1 MGGSISQN
9 FEDYYSKKRD
19 RLLHTK
25 ERQRLEAY
33 TNYLNSIEDKEQKDW
48 RKWGCYLSE
57 RQWGTV
63 RENYNIVDL
72 SWGDGGQP
80 ATFPRDQALHRAY
93 RWGEDGIAGISDDH
107 QFLCFALTLWNGE
120 DPCLKERLYGLTN
133 EEGNHGEDV
142 KEYYF
147 YLDNTPTHSYMKYL
161 YKYPYTYPYDELYNQ
176 KNSMNPYE
184 FELVNT
190 GAFSENRY
198 FDVTV
203 EYAKNDVEDICIK
216 ITATNCGPEQKT
228 LHLFPT
234 VWFRNTWSFKNNI
247 YEKTLTYTD
256 ENDGGIKIEQKD
268 TVSDSFVSQM
278 WLYTQGDMKDVLFT
292 ENETDKQAAFRTS
305 NDGRNYFKNGINQYI
320 LGKYKDKKNDVE
332 LAQLINPRKQGTKA
346 VVHYELDMKP
356 GDSKIVCLRLAN
368 VELNQPFDQFHFIFD
383 SRMKEADDF
392 YDAICPYDRNG
403 NEEEKELYNIQRQAF
418 SGMLWNK
425 QFYYFVVD
433 EWLKGDPKQPP
444 PSEEH
449 KNDAKLHDWRHLY
462 CKDILLMPDKWEY
475 PWFASWD
482 LAFHTITIGIIDPEF
497 AKQQLLLLVM
507 EWYMH
512 PNGQIPAYEWNFN
525 NINPPVFAW
534 ATLSVYQQEKLIYG
548 KEDQQFLERVFD
560 KLNMNFTR
568 WVNKEDSEGNNL
580 FTGGFLGLDNIRIME
595 CDPDGA
601 PLEQADATAWMAMFC
616 LNMMKIA
623 KELKKD
629 DLERK
634 YLQHFIYI
642 CDAMNHIGD
651 DGLWDEDAG
660 FFFDSTKK
668 YGRVPVYSAVGLIPL
683 FVIEEIHANMAKDDH
698 SESFYKF
705 NGTLRW
711 FIKNRPDL
719 MKENFHFNIEDSYGI
734 KENGNTT
741 LEGFISMVSKEQ
753 LRRILEKVLDS
764 NKFLSEFGI
773 RSLSKD
779 TNYIWYGKNICYEP
793 AESNKVKLM
802 GGNSNWRGPIWFP
815 INYLLIES
823 LRKFHCYLGDEYK
836 VNYTE
841 IHEQK
846 NLKEVCD
853 DLSDR
858 LINIFRK
865 DITGKRPVYG
875 GQELFSRS
883 GWADFI
889 LFYEYFH
896 GDSGAGLGASHQ
908 TGWTGLIA
916 NIIQNRGVESNSS
929 N

>member
-356 GDSKIVCLRLAN
+356 GDSKIVCLRL
-368 VELNQPFDQFHFIFD
+368 
-383 SRMKEADDF
+383 
-392 YDAICPYDRNG
+392 
-403 NEEEKELYNIQRQAF
+403 
-418 SGMLWNK
+418 
-425 QFYYFVVD
+425 
-433 EWLKGDPKQPP
+433 
-444 PSEEH
+444 
-449 KNDAKLHDWRHLY
+449 
-462 CKDILLMPDKWEY
+462 
-475 PWFASWD
+475 
-482 LAFHTITIGIIDPEF
+482 
-497 AKQQLLLLVM
+497 
-507 EWYMH
+507 
-512 PNGQIPAYEWNFN
+512 
-525 NINPPVFAW
+525 
-534 ATLSVYQQEKLIYG
+534 
-548 KEDQQFLERVFD
+548 
-560 KLNMNFTR
+560 
-568 WVNKEDSEGNNL
+568 
-580 FTGGFLGLDNIRIME
+580 
-595 CDPDGA
+595 
-601 PLEQADATAWMAMFC
+601 
-616 LNMMKIA
+616 
-623 KELKKD
+623 
-629 DLERK
+629 
-634 YLQHFIYI
+634 
-642 CDAMNHIGD
+642 
-651 DGLWDEDAG
+651 
-660 FFFDSTKK
+660 
-668 YGRVPVYSAVGLIPL
+668 
-683 FVIEEIHANMAKDDH
+683 
-698 SESFYKF
+698 
-705 NGTLRW
+705 
-711 FIKNRPDL
+711 
-719 MKENFHFNIEDSYGI
+719 
-734 KENGNTT
+734 
-741 LEGFISMVSKEQ
+741 
-753 LRRILEKVLDS
+753 
-764 NKFLSEFGI
+764 
-773 RSLSKD
+773 
-779 TNYIWYGKNICYEP
+779 
-793 AESNKVKLM
+793 
-802 GGNSNWRGPIWFP
+802 
-815 INYLLIES
+815 
-823 LRKFHCYLGDEYK
+823 
-836 VNYTE
+836 
-841 IHEQK
+841 
-846 NLKEVCD
+846 
-853 DLSDR
+853 
-858 LINIFRK
+858 
-865 DITGKRPVYG
+865 
-875 GQELFSRS
+875 
-883 GWADFI
+883 
-889 LFYEYFH
+889 
-896 GDSGAGLGASHQ
+896 
-908 TGWTGLIA
+908 
-916 NIIQNRGVESNSS
+916 
-929 N
+929 